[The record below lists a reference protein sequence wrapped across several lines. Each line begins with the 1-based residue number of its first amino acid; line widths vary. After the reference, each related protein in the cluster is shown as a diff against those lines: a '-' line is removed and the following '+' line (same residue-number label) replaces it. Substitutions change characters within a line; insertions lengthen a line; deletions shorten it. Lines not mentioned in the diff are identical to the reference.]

1 MNQTPEN
8 IHEYFK
14 YVTDKDQAWTAIGLT
29 EKAGEFQGVV
39 YRYGTIVPP
48 KEPTSKA
55 DLYKKK
61 DDDKMPFKFE
71 WRILDSNGLPKE
83 RFDDKFFTLI
93 GDILVHI
100 IFKEDLYRDR
110 GHDRKNNT

>member
-1 MNQTPEN
+1 
-8 IHEYFK
+8 
-14 YVTDKDQAWTAIGLT
+14 
-29 EKAGEFQGVV
+29 
-39 YRYGTIVPP
+39 
-48 KEPTSKA
+48 
-55 DLYKKK
+55 
-61 DDDKMPFKFE
+61 MPFKFE
-71 WRILDSNGLPKE
+71 WQILDSNGLPKE